1 MSGTICICVN
11 AGRRMDGVEVG
22 CGNFGMQVRE
32 EERMRDGGCGVG
44 REDSMLQ
51 LPPYPPR

>member
-1 MSGTICICVN
+1 
-11 AGRRMDGVEVG
+11 MDGVEVG